1 VPAGQILS
9 TAAIDGAN
17 LPAGATVH
25 ELEVAVGF
33 QIEYRPDTQGVT
45 TLPAAHELPAGQV

>member
-1 VPAGQILS
+1 MPAGQILS

-25 ELEVAVGF
+25 ELDVAVGF